1 MLELGIKT
9 TPNSR
14 SKCDTANP
22 CYKSKW
28 TPITLPTSVKREMT
42 DTEMKITVGD
52 YNFALGYVGAEFEF
66 KFTSVRDKYSST
78 ATEYNASTI
87 VRIYLPD
94 PDFVN
99 IGTGSLTVTSD
110 VGTAA
115 YDAGTNSVK
124 VSGLWPTETLAGTAV
139 TLRIKGWKL
148 PNSRGGTTW
157 SIATLFEYV
166 SAEYVIDYGKMIL
179 IFSPNDYE
187 MTMT

>member
-28 TPITLPTSVKREMT
+28 TPITLPTSVKRETT

-66 KFTSVRDKYSST
+66 KFTSVRNKYSST

-87 VRIYLPD
+87 VRI
-94 PDFVN
+94 
-99 IGTGSLTVTSD
+99 
-110 VGTAA
+110 
-115 YDAGTNSVK
+115 
-124 VSGLWPTETLAGTAV
+124 
-139 TLRIKGWKL
+139 
-148 PNSRGGTTW
+148 
-157 SIATLFEYV
+157 
-166 SAEYVIDYGKMIL
+166 
-179 IFSPNDYE
+179 
-187 MTMT
+187 